1 MAYFLP
7 DNQILIYDNMKT
19 SISKMGGILL
29 GMVLFLTSHAGF
41 SQDKKLTKEEQKAI
55 KNEKNLF
62 NFQVI
67 DSMLQS
73 RSFVI
78 EADYLENQYGERRP
92 VQSNLNF
99 IMVDSSNVVLQTGSD
114 RIYGSNG
121 VGGATAEGN
130 VRDLNIVKN
139 TKNHSFFLRFTVV
152 TTLGIYDVDMTI
164 YSNQL
169 ARATITGLTR
179 GKLVYDG
186 RIKNLYDSQVY
197 RGRNSI

>member
-1 MAYFLP
+1 
-7 DNQILIYDNMKT
+7 MKT
-19 SISKMGGILL
+19 SIFKIGSTMMGII
-29 GMVLFLTSHAGF
+29 LFLSSVTFA
-41 SQDKKLTKEEQKAI
+41 QENKLSKEEQKAL
-55 KNEKNLF
+55 KKEKNLF
-62 NFQVI
+62 NFMVI
-67 DSMLQS
+67 DSMLQR

-78 EADYLENQYGERRP
+78 EADYLENRYGERRP

-114 RIYGSNG
+114 RINGSNG
-121 VGGATAEGN
+121 VGGVTAEGN

-139 TKNHSFFLRFTVV
+139 TKNYSFNLRFTIV
-152 TTLGIYDVDMTI
+152 TTIGIYDVDMTI

-169 ARATITGLTR
+169 AKATITGLTS
-179 GKLVYDG
+179 GKLVYNG

>member
-1 MAYFLP
+1 
-7 DNQILIYDNMKT
+7 MKT
-19 SISKMGGILL
+19 LKHKTGGILL
-29 GMVLFLTSHAGF
+29 GMILSLLSLVSFA
-41 SQDKKLTKEEQKAI
+41 QDNNLTKEEQKQA
-55 KNEKNLF
+55 KKDRNFF

-67 DSMLQS
+67 DSMLQN

-78 EADYLENQYGERRP
+78 EADYLENQYGERHL

-114 RIYGSNG
+114 RINGSNG

-130 VRDLNIVKN
+130 IRNLKITRNIKN
-139 TKNHSFFLRFTVV
+139 YSFWLRFTVV

-169 ARATITGLTR
+169 AKATITGLTR

>member
-1 MAYFLP
+1 
-7 DNQILIYDNMKT
+7 MKT
-19 SISKMGGILL
+19 SIFRMGGILL
-29 GMVLFLTSHAGF
+29 GVLLFSTSIVSF
-41 SQDKKLTKEEQKAI
+41 SQDNKQKDIKLTKEEQKAAR
-55 KNEKNLF
+55 KDKDNF

-67 DSMLQS
+67 DSMLQN

-99 IMVDSSNVVLQTGSD
+99 IMVDSSKVTLQTGSD
-114 RIYGSNG
+114 RINGSNG

-139 TKNHSFFLRFTVV
+139 TKNYSFWLRFTVV
-152 TTLGIYDVDMTI
+152 TTIGVYDVDITV

-169 ARATITGLTR
+169 AKATITGLTR

-186 RIKNLYDSQVY
+186 RIRNLYDSNVY
-197 RGRNSI
+197 KGRNTI